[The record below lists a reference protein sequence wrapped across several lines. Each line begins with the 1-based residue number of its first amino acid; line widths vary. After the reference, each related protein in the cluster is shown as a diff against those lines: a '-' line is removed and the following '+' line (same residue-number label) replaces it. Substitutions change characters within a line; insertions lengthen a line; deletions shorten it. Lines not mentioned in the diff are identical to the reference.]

1 MQISV
6 KGSVENL
13 EQGQNLKI
21 EIADPEGKVVSER
34 EAGIDEKGNFNATLQ
49 LTQNLRLWYPHTH
62 GSQPLYTVTA
72 TLPDQHTVRRK
83 LGIRRLRLLQHALKD
98 APGTSF
104 VFEINNVRV
113 FAGGSCWIPGDY
125 LLPRFGRGRY
135 KAWLGVAKE
144 GGQNMVGGILSLSDF
159 VSAFAGLFSFFLVA
173 SSETLRVS
181 FRCTLKV
188 LA

>member
-1 MQISV
+1 M
-6 KGSVENL
+6 KGSVENVK
-13 EQGQNLKI
+13 QGQDVKI

-34 EAGIDEKGNFNATLQ
+34 EASTNEKGNFNATLH

-62 GSQPLYTVTA
+62 GSQALYTITA
-72 TLPDQHTVRRK
+72 TLPDQHTVSRK

-104 VFEINNVRV
+104 VFEINNIRV

-135 KAWLGVAKE
+135 EEWLGVAKE
-144 GGQNMVGGILSLSDF
+144 GAQNMVGGILFLSDF
-159 VSAFAGLFSFFLVA
+159 VSAFVGLFSFFLVT
-173 SSETLRVS
+173 SSETL
-181 FRCTLKV
+181 
-188 LA
+188 